1 MRRTDEP
8 KPIMAVCMVNYCG
21 HAPPYDGP
29 WPSVS
34 LAAAPQRSP
43 AMGTKLPSQ
52 PKSGLFRAKRPKTPL
67 RTPNLMPLPALRQY
81 LGLDT
86 SFCQCW
92 RSHGERPRKGP
103 AVASCLQLK
112 CSPSP
117 PTPHSAVGDGK
128 CNRHRLKQLPGAVAA
143 EMSQLPGNWGGLS
156 SPLCHCYCTRVDYGK
171 HTKCSRYCAQADDGC
186 CGVDNSGG
194 RVREV

>member
-1 MRRTDEP
+1 MLRTDEP

-29 WPSVS
+29 WPLVP

-67 RTPNLMPLPALRQY
+67 RNPNLMPLPALRQY

-86 SFCQCW
+86 SFANIGVHTGKDLGRGQ
-92 RSHGERPRKGP
+92 PYL
-103 AVASCLQLK
+103 VAY
-112 CSPSP
+112 
-117 PTPHSAVGDGK
+117 
-128 CNRHRLKQLPGAVAA
+128 N
-143 EMSQLPGNWGGLS
+143 
-156 SPLCHCYCTRVDYGK
+156 
-171 HTKCSRYCAQADDGC
+171 
-186 CGVDNSGG
+186 
-194 RVREV
+194 